1 MPRARAQAR
10 ARFPTGVQI
19 KTSEILSGKGIDL
32 HYGSSQAVRG
42 ASIALRRGE
51 VTAITGQSG
60 SGKSSLLYC
69 LAGVLP
75 VANGEVRFEGRLLG
89 ELDDEELSAL
99 RRDRFGFVFQ
109 YGELLP
115 ELTVEENTALPLRLA
130 GQRKAPALA
139 AAGEVLGRL
148 GLADLRDR
156 RPSQVSGGRAS
167 ALLSLGLSC
176 TGPQWS
182 SPTSRLARSTVKTRP
197 LCSRSSSSWPV
208 RRARLSYSSRTIRQ
222 SRLKRTTAT
231 RCPTAFS
238 PRESRVRHEGT
249 PPGAEAAVRKRTR

>member
-10 ARFPTGVQI
+10 ARFRSGVQI

-156 RPSQVSGGRAS
+156 RPSQVSGGQSQRVAVARALVHRP
-167 ALLSLGLSC
+167 AVVFADEPTGSLDSENAATVLKEFLE
-176 TGPQWS
+176 
-182 SPTSRLARSTVKTRP
+182 LARSQGTAVLLVTHDSAVAAQADNRYTMSDGV
-197 LCSRSSSSWPV
+197 LT
-208 RRARLSYSSRTIRQ
+208 AREQ
-222 SRLKRTTAT
+222 
-231 RCPTAFS
+231 
-238 PRESRVRHEGT
+238 
-249 PPGAEAAVRKRTR
+249 GAS